1 MGRGRGNEARRA
13 APDHDEAAEQ
23 RGRDVVG
30 VEAADGG
37 LARQPGRH
45 ERGLG
50 QRRAEQRI
58 DRQRGRRRARRAA
71 AQAAAERQALR
82 GPRARARPGGARA
95 SALSSGR
102 PGPAPAVAALLT
114 GPLRGGAPCTARH
127 LGLEPA
133 ASLPCPRTRL
143 LRLAAL
149 LRKPQPVGR
158 PWPSSCGA
166 GPGITSGACI
176 HCWRARSPLQSQTA
190 PWRSTARAAPER
202 ALCRRMPTPQR
213 GRSAPNSFKVSR
225 AAMPAQFSAATS
237 DSRPPSPSM
246 ASISTSPGRSGSAR
260 AVTVS
265 PSPCRCEPEAAR

>member
-30 VEAADGG
+30 VEAADRG

-95 SALSSGR
+95 SALSGGR

-127 LGLEPA
+127 LGLAPA
-133 ASLPCPRTRL
+133 ASLPRPRTRL
-143 LRLAAL
+143 SRLAAL

-166 GPGITSGACI
+166 GPG
-176 HCWRARSPLQSQTA
+176 LQVGPAFTAGEHAHHSAAQTA
-190 PWRSTARAAPER
+190 P
-202 ALCRRMPTPQR
+202 
-213 GRSAPNSFKVSR
+213 
-225 AAMPAQFSAATS
+225 
-237 DSRPPSPSM
+237 
-246 ASISTSPGRSGSAR
+246 
-260 AVTVS
+260 
-265 PSPCRCEPEAAR
+265 